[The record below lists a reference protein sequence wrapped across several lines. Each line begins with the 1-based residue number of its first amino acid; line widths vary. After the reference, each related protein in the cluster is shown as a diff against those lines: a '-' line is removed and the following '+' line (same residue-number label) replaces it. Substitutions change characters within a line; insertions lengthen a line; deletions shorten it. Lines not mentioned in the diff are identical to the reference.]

1 MNFAKWLQNELNK
14 RGWSQRDLVKH
25 IQAGGYKI
33 SRSQITHIL
42 KSDIQA
48 SGEVCISIAY
58 GLGISREEVFR
69 ARGWLLPKPDDPFGP
84 EIDPRA
90 EQLAKGVSALPFGSR
105 EMTLD
110 AMEAVL
116 QTSSQLTRQIQ
127 QLSTNGQHA

>member
-14 RGWSQRDLVKH
+14 RGWSQRDLVNH

-84 EIDPRA
+84 EIDRPGFSIGLDRVA
-90 EQLAKGVSALPFGSR
+90 GASDEDTEPVSWNVHPAFEFRWRL
-105 EMTLD
+105 LD
-110 AMEAVL
+110 PCDRL
-116 QTSSQLTRQIQ
+116 
-127 QLSTNGQHA
+127 